1 MNTKF
6 DLSQMSAN
14 IVYLKPMN
22 TADLPDE
29 VRDQAGDMERIF
41 AVHNGEGEKVAYVA
55 DLTFASHLA
64 AENNVEIVPLH

>member
-41 AVHNGEGEKVAYVA
+41 AVHNGEGEKVAYV
-55 DLTFASHLA
+55 
-64 AENNVEIVPLH
+64 VPLH